1 MVTTSKSGTFKCP
14 YRVRN
19 GCAQNRRAT
28 TVENFVFWPLGAKP
42 FKFFKIWNLVL
53 PSVSG
58 LYFQVMLKMRRQW
71 NSWFSRIFQV
81 SPSKGHKRYFYVS
94 LLIYFER
101 SRCSLIRHTF
111 WVNKLKIFFELVYI
125 SFFCHIHPSNLKR
138 AKSVE
143 F

>member
-42 FKFFKIWNLVL
+42 FKFFKIWNLAL
-53 PSVSG
+53 PSILDVSG

-81 SPSKGHKRYFYVS
+81 LPSKGHKRYFYVS

-111 WVNKLKIFFELVYI
+111 WVNELKIFFELVYI
-125 SFFCHIHPSNLKR
+125 SFFCHIHPSNLK
-138 AKSVE
+138 K